1 MTRLMTGDRWRDA
14 NAWFFG
20 MRWRAVVV
28 LAVAYVAVRM
38 L

>member
-20 MRWRAVVV
+20 LKWRGAVV
-28 LAVAYVAVRM
+28 ACVAYLLWRM